1 MTHGSSRFVLRR
13 ARATRKAQE
22 TVKEKWLWEKRTLL
36 DWDVAIQ
43 AVEDQEAIAME
54 SDTALTTAQ
63 TSLTSGYRALR
74 NCTIQN
80 LGLLKLTYRKDSI
93 RLAQLANLSAR
104 GGKYQNIFED
114 ALALKAVWNGLE
126 EEEHRTPAE
135 QNLLAEFS
143 ALIQRCKSAHDVVA
157 AAERKREA
165 DWIVLNGMVAELEHA
180 NVCWFA
186 EATRVF
192 LKGTIDGDMI
202 RSIIPVAHWKTV
214 ATTSTFFP
222 TPARP

>member
-1 MTHGSSRFVLRR
+1 
-13 ARATRKAQE
+13 
-22 TVKEKWLWEKRTLL
+22 VKDKWLWEKRTLL

-54 SDTALTTAQ
+54 SDAALTTAQ

-80 LGLLKLTYRKDSI
+80 LGLLKLTYRKDSVK
-93 RLAQLANLSAR
+93 LAQLANLSAR

-114 ALALKAVWNGLE
+114 ALALEAVWNGLE
-126 EEEHRTPAE
+126 EHQIPTEH
-135 QNLLAEFS
+135 NLLAEFA
-143 ALIQRCKSAHDVVA
+143 ALIGRCKTAHDVVA

-186 EATRVF
+186 EATRIF
-192 LKGTIDGDMI
+192 LKGTSEGDMI

-214 ATTSTFFP
+214 ATTTTFFP